1 MLQCALALG
10 GYPRDASELTHWL
23 KRDAGVHAY
32 VFDAGHETILNGE
45 G

>member
-1 MLQCALALG
+1 MLQCALDLAD
-10 GYPRDASELTHWL
+10 YPRDALELRHWL
-23 KRDAGVHAY
+23 KRDAKVHAY